1 MYQLN
6 TTEARKA
13 DQTGS
18 RITETGKYIGRFTQ
32 AEDITAASG
41 TKGVA
46 LRFEANGQTANLSL
60 YTTKANGETIMG
72 FQTLMAIMTCLSLKN
87 ITPRPGTVKAWDY
100 DLKKDV
106 DKQASVFPDLCD
118 KDIGLLLETEDYA
131 KQDGSTGTRMVIAG
145 VFRASDEFTA
155 SEILDRAT
163 KPEKLEKM
171 VAKLHHRPLKA
182 ARTSAAPAPAPAPS
196 QGGGSG
202 FEDLDDDGIPFMD
215 PMKRRAF
222 CLAI

>member
-18 RITETGKYIGRFTQ
+18 RITEMGKYIGRFTQ
-32 AEDITAASG
+32 AEDITASSG

-46 LRFEANGQTANLSL
+46 LRFESNGQTANLSL
-60 YTTKANGETIMG
+60 YTTKTSGETIMG

-87 ITPRPGTVKAWDY
+87 ISPRPGTVKAWDY
-100 DLKKDV
+100 DLKQDV
-106 DKQASVFPDLCD
+106 DKQASVFPDLCN

-171 VAKLHHRPLKA
+171 VAKLHHRPLKN
-182 ARTSAAPAPAPAPS
+182 ARPAPPPKAQPQR

-202 FEDLDDDGIPFMD
+202 FDDMDDDVPF
-215 PMKRRAF
+215 
-222 CLAI
+222 

>member
-1 MYQLN
+1 MYTLN

-18 RITETGKYIGRFTQ
+18 RISEIGKYIGQFTQ

-46 LRFEANGQTANLSL
+46 LRFDANGQTANLSL
-60 YTTKANGETIMG
+60 YTKKTSGETIMG

-87 ITPRPGTVKAWDY
+87 IVPKPGTVKVWDY

-106 DKQASVFPDLCD
+106 EKQADVFPDLCA

-163 KPEKLEKM
+163 KPEKLTKM
-171 VAKLHHRPLKA
+171 VERLRHRPLKD
-182 ARTSAAPAPAPAPS
+182 APKPTQRQAPQQR

-202 FEDLDDDGIPFMD
+202 FDDMDDEIPW
-215 PMKRRAF
+215 
-222 CLAI
+222 